1 MVKTELFVLSILRE
15 ICVGGIGYKGI
26 LARLNLSIV
35 FKWQKILH
43 LINCSSVQNKM
54 IAKKENIVCSVNAIN
69 KAKVNRTLSQIPIL
83 DKTKGMANFF
93 KGFADS
99 TRLQI
104 LQSLAIE
111 EHCVCDLSAV
121 LNLSI
126 SAVSHQ
132 LRLLRDLGFV
142 VNRREGK
149 MIYYSLKDSH
159 ITQVMDVSKE
169 HMDELS

>member
-1 MVKTELFVLSILRE
+1 
-15 ICVGGIGYKGI
+15 
-26 LARLNLSIV
+26 
-35 FKWQKILH
+35 
-43 LINCSSVQNKM
+43 M